1 MLNNKPMKLFISKTL
16 FIITLLFLHKT
27 VIAQSKAENEIRKV
41 LAEQTEAWNKADIQ
55 GFMQGYWASDSLKF
69 IGKNGVTKGWNA
81 TLNNYKKSY
90 PDKAAMGT
98 LTFDILTVEKISSK
112 AAFVIGK
119 WKLQREKDVLQGHF
133 TLFWKKIKS
142 KWLIVADH
150 SS

>member
-1 MLNNKPMKLFISKTL
+1 MKLFIFKTL
-16 FIITLLFLHKT
+16 SIITLLFLHS
-27 VIAQSKAENEIRKV
+27 IAFAQSKAEKEIRKV

-55 GFMQGYWASDSLKF
+55 GFMQGYWVSDSLKF
-69 IGKNGVTKGWNA
+69 IGKNGVTKGWTA

-133 TLFWKKIKS
+133 TLFWKKIKG